1 MPRRTKRKAATA
13 ADTDDGNESTS
24 STSSV
29 TRRQER
35 TAAPQT
41 EDSPA
46 KHTRRQEHM
55 KRSVSATAASSD
67 VTESE
72 NVATTSAISP
82 PVEIPRLTKK
92 KTNVQQSAAPPP
104 RNQSPSNSTESQE
117 QEQPRFPQK
126 ETEFKTRKS
135 MRRMLTQD
143 EEDDLVTWLRE
154 HTFLYDKS
162 SAQFKM
168 REKKSRTWREKED
181 ELDLN
186 PGDLSSIWY
195 LNMRTLFSR
204 LIKTSRKSGSG
215 AAERTARQEWILN
228 KFEFIRPYLVQLRHQ
243 RGSNFAEKR
252 KELAPEETDDDGD
265 TASKSS

>member
-13 ADTDDGNESTS
+13 ADTDDGDGSTS

-29 TRRQER
+29 TRPQER

-67 VTESE
+67 VTESD

-168 REKKSRTWREKED
+168 REKKEQDMAGKEGRIGLESRRSVI
-181 ELDLN
+181 DLVSQHEN
-186 PGDLSSIWY
+186 PVFQTHQDISQVRIWCCRA
-195 LNMRTLFSR
+195 NS
-204 LIKTSRKSGSG
+204 KTGMDS
-215 AAERTARQEWILN
+215 EQI
-228 KFEFIRPYLVQLRHQ
+228 
-243 RGSNFAEKR
+243 
-252 KELAPEETDDDGD
+252 
-265 TASKSS
+265 